1 MEKVVSIMFK
11 DKGKTYYFSPNNLEL
26 KDKFNVIVET
36 ERGLQFG
43 TVIGAIEEIDEKKLL
58 SPLKSVV
65 RIASKKDVENNKK
78 NILDAEKAV
87 LKCKELVEKYGLNMK
102 IMDASYTLDREQ
114 LLFRFIA
121 DNRVDFRELAKELA
135 SIYKTRIELRQVGVR
150 DKAREVGGLGHCG
163 RSFCCSK
170 ILTDFDS
177 VSINMAK
184 NQNIALNPSKING
197 VCGRLLCCLKYE
209 DEQYKEAKKNL
220 PSLGKKIV
228 IDDGEGTV
236 TSVDILQGKFQVT
249 LKNGNVIEK
258 SVKDEG

>member
-1 MEKVVSIMFK
+1 MEEVVSIMFK
-11 DKGKTYYFSPNNLEL
+11 EKGKTYYFSPNGFEL
-26 KDKFNVIVET
+26 KDKLNVVVET
-36 ERGLQFG
+36 ERGYQFG
-43 TVIGAIEEIDEKKLL
+43 TVVGAIEKIDKKKLL
-58 SPLKSVV
+58 SPLKSVI
-65 RIASKKDVENNKK
+65 RIASKKDLENNKR
-78 NILDAEKAV
+78 NIFDAEKAV
-87 LKCKELVEKYGLNMK
+87 IKCKELVEKYNLNMK

-121 DNRVDFRELAKELA
+121 DNRVDFRDLAKELA

-209 DEQYKEAKKNL
+209 DEQYKEAKKNI
-220 PSLGKKIV
+220 PSLGKKIIV
-228 IDDGEGTV
+228 EEGEGTV
-236 TSVDILQGKFQVT
+236 TSVDVLKGEFKVT
-249 LKNGNVIEK
+249 LKNGNVIDK